1 MIPVFLWGIQMWHD
15 FGVALALLLV
25 LEGIWPFISPDS
37 MRRMLLSMAQQES
50 RALRVSGLVS
60 MLCGVGL
67 LYLVN

>member
-1 MIPVFLWGIQMWHD
+1 M
-15 FGVALALLLV
+15 ALLLV
-25 LEGIWPFISPDS
+25 LEGIWPFISPDG
-37 MRRMLLSMAQQES
+37 MRRMLLAVAQQES